1 MRKRDS
7 NNLIVLGAIMA
18 SAVSLYWIFTT
29 MAFPGIP
36 ATLGAT
42 FGTILPG
49 LLVAGLAMITAIS
62 MRSGPAAMGAY
73 TVTGLGLALL
83 VFELNAAGVLT
94 NAMLLPATV
103 AQVQVLIIV
112 VGFVVGI
119 IAYRS

>member
-1 MRKRDS
+1 
-7 NNLIVLGAIMA
+7 MA
-18 SAVSLYWIFTT
+18 TAVSLYYIFTIS
-29 MAFPGIP
+29 AFPGIP

-49 LLVAGLAMITAIS
+49 LLIGGFAIVIAV
-62 MRSGPAAMGAY
+62 REKSGPAAMGAY

-103 AQVQVLIIV
+103 AQVQALIIV
-112 VGFVVGI
+112 VGFIVGI